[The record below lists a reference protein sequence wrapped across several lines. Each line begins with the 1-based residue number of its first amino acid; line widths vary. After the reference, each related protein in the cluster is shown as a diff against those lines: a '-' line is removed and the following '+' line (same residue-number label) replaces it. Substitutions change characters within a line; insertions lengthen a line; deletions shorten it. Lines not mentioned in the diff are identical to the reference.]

1 MWRLLLSL
9 LFSTSLLLSLSPC
22 AKAEGS
28 ATLIADGLGVIR
40 TGARSGSYPLSTG
53 VNLNLGAHSEARVFA
68 RSQDLPLMSG
78 PLIKTWTVIA
88 TSGHIEVEV
97 AKNQRRGVLITDAD
111 RRGAICLGGRL
122 VIGTFGG
129 HTAAANIEGSSVAIS
144 KGRISELAQ
153 GSEIDFQGVDEPP
166 IRRVLKQAQP
176 ISFPNKLWLAPA
188 GVARIRGVSVAPVT
202 DALEYELTLR
212 PREAG
217 QAEQRVVTRDPLRG
231 FDFDLPPGT
240 YGALLRTV
248 SQLGIPSAASPE
260 ETLQVI
266 GITLPAGSRVDEL
279 GRIHLAS
286 SQTVQFI
293 HADGLVQ
300 TATGARSSR
309 AATLPVGLFKNER
322 TAVAL
327 HKPGSLDCAVALLVP
342 QSLRAEVFAGPK
354 LATWPA
360 DPVRISIRLL
370 GDARGQN
377 LNTLVTRVTL
387 GNELIAVNWREE
399 GDRLVGS
406 VEPRSLREP
415 DVLRVEV
422 ADQNGAQLGRD
433 FLELISTPPAPPKLG
448 SPLSVA
454 TR

>member
-1 MWRLLLSL
+1 MWRLSLSL
-9 LFSTSLLLSLSPC
+9 LFFTSCLLSLSPK
-22 AKAEGS
+22 AKAEAGT
-28 ATLIADGLGVIR
+28 TLVADSLGVVR
-40 TGARSGSYPLSTG
+40 THALSGSYPLSTG
-53 VNLNLGAHSEARVFA
+53 VNLKLSTNSEARVFS

-97 AKNQRRGVLITDAD
+97 AKSQRRAVLITDAD

-153 GSEIDFQGVDEPP
+153 ATEVDFQGLDEAPV
-166 IRRVLKQAQP
+166 RRALKEAQA
-176 ISFPNKLWLAPA
+176 ISLPNKLWLAPA
-188 GVARIRGVSVAPVT
+188 GVAKIRGVSVPPVT

-217 QAEQRVVTRDPLRG
+217 QAEQRIVTRDPLRG

-240 YGALLRTV
+240 YGAFLRTV

-279 GRIHLAS
+279 GRIHLTD

-309 AATLPVGLFKNER
+309 PATLPVGLFKNER

-360 DPVRISIRLL
+360 DPVQISIRLL
-370 GDARGQN
+370 GEARGQN
-377 LNTLVTRVTL
+377 LNTLVTKVTL

-399 GDRLVGS
+399 GDRLVGT
-406 VEPRSLREP
+406 VEPRALREP

-433 FLELISTPPAPPKLG
+433 FLELISTPQAQPKLT